1 MASRQGV
8 DTSIQD
14 RLGADHQFL
23 FFAVRAQFD
32 TETIRLWTGADS
44 LLIDGE
50 SYEGAG
56 TLLSVGDIED
66 TMEVKSTNLTV
77 SLSGMDTTV
86 MNLALSEDLQN
97 RKIKLYMGYLMGGAN
112 ESAGEIVMFSGRMT
126 NVAIS
131 DDAENGST
139 ISIAAENRLVDLNR
153 PSNLRY
159 TNASQQIINST
170 DTGFKYVQAIQGKEL
185 LWGRP
190 SNASTTG
197 GGGNGDDDG
206 GGRTRSHR

>member
-8 DTSIQD
+8 DASIQN
-14 RLGADHQFL
+14 RLGADHQYL
-23 FFAVRAQFD
+23 FFAVKAQFD

-44 LLIDGE
+44 LTVDGE

-56 TLLSVGDIED
+56 TLLAIGDIED
-66 TMEVKSTNLTV
+66 SMEVKSTNLTV

-86 MNLALSEDLQN
+86 MILALSEDLQN

-112 ESAGEIVMFSGRMT
+112 ESAGEMVMFSGRMT
-126 NVAIS
+126 NVQIT
-131 DDAENGST
+131 DDAENGAT
-139 ISIAAENRLVDLNR
+139 IAINAENRLVDLNR

-159 TNASQQIINST
+159 TNASQQIINSS
-170 DTGFKYVQAIQGKEL
+170 DTGYKYVQAIQGKEL

-190 SNASTTG
+190 SNSDTSSG
-197 GGGNGDDDG
+197 GGGNDNER
-206 GGRTRSHR
+206 GGRNRSHA

>member
-1 MASRQGV
+1 MASRQGI
-8 DTSIQD
+8 DSAITN

-32 TETIRLWTGADS
+32 TETIRLWTGANDLTIDS
-44 LLIDGE
+44 E
-50 SYEGAG
+50 TYEGAG
-56 TLLSVGDIED
+56 TLLSIGDIED

-126 NVAIS
+126 NVQIV
-131 DDAENGST
+131 DNPDGST
-139 ISIAAENRLVDLNR
+139 ISINAENRLVDLNR

-159 TNASQQIINST
+159 TNASQMTINNS

-190 SNASTTG
+190 SNSDTTG
-197 GGGNGDDDG
+197 GGGNPGDDG
-206 GGRTRSHR
+206 ERGMAHR

>member
-8 DTSIQD
+8 DSGIQN
-14 RLGADHQFL
+14 RLGADHQYL
-23 FFAVRAQFD
+23 FFAVKAQFD
-32 TETIRLWTGADS
+32 TETIRLWTGADD
-44 LLIDGE
+44 LLVDGE
-50 SYEGAG
+50 TYEGAG

-86 MNLALSEDLQN
+86 MNLALSEDLHN

-126 NVAIS
+126 NVQIS

-139 ISIAAENRLVDLNR
+139 ISINAENRLVDLNR

-159 TNASQQIINST
+159 TNASQMTINSS

-190 SNASTTG
+190 TNSDTTG
-197 GGGNGDDDG
+197 GGGESDTDG
-206 GGRTRSHR
+206 RHSRR

>member
-8 DTSIQD
+8 DSSIQD
-14 RLGADHQFL
+14 RLGADHQYL
-23 FFAVRAQFD
+23 FFAVKAQFD

-44 LLIDGE
+44 LTVDGE
-50 SYEGAG
+50 TYEGAG

-86 MNLALSEDLQN
+86 MNLALSEDLHN

-126 NVAIS
+126 NVQIT
-131 DDAENGST
+131 DDADNGST
-139 ISIAAENRLVDLNR
+139 ISINAENRLVDLNR

-159 TNASQQIINST
+159 TNASQMTINNS

-190 SNASTTG
+190 SNSESSG
-197 GGGNGDDDG
+197 GGGHEGNE
-206 GGRTRSHR
+206 GGRQSRR